1 MDLGFNARSL
11 LVPGAVAVE
20 SLILFVL
27 GVYVFFIGVV
37 VMIAGIVRALRPIR
51 APQEFALPAGLII
64 ERKRRG
70 MIDDD
75 NESMSYMTLEIPKGS
90 AGVWQFLGIFI
101 AVWPMPAV
109 VWIAINGSFSLWW
122 PSLMVLGVPVVIE
135 FVSARSHRAM
145 SICVGHDAVLISE
158 KCWGGFGGGVLIP
171 IRTAEVLCAA
181 DGCFE
186 AKYWP
191 EEGQD
196 PGFYVRNTQ
205 GGLPR
210 GTYPWLA
217 ALLRL
222 LKSRHGKK
230 MSASPETPVW
240 STFGFKNQADLIAA
254 VKDVSC

>member
-27 GVYVFFIGVV
+27 GVYVLFIGAVV
-37 VMIAGIVRALRPIR
+37 TIAGIVWALRPIR
-51 APQEFALPAGLII
+51 APREVALPAGLVI

-90 AGVWQFLGIFI
+90 AGIWPFLGIFI

-109 VWIAINGSFSLWW
+109 VWIAINGSFSIWW
-122 PSLMVLGVPVVIE
+122 PSLMALGVPVVIE

-145 SICVGHDAVLISE
+145 SICVGHDSVLISE

-191 EEGQD
+191 EEKQD
-196 PGFYVRNTQ
+196 PSLYIRNTQ
-205 GGLPR
+205 GGLPK

-240 STFGFKNQADLIAA
+240 SRFGFKNQADLIAA